1 MITTDPILTRRIEGR
16 ILVGDP
22 DLRIFEMIQSHFGHD
37 GFIVDSCQSTDE
49 FYSVDL
55 TSYNLVII
63 DLNIDDESG
72 MDIVEQI
79 KQRRETARMG
89 VIACAVNMSPS
100 AIINALNS
108 GADDYLIK
116 PFSVRELM
124 ARVRAVLRRQI

>member
-16 ILVGDP
+16 ILVVDP
-22 DLRIFEMIQSHFGHD
+22 DLRIFEMILSLFGHD

-49 FYSVDL
+49 FYSIDI
-55 TSYNLVII
+55 TGYNLIII
-63 DLNIDDESG
+63 DLNIDDNSG
-72 MDIVEQI
+72 MEIVEQI

-89 VIACAVNMSPS
+89 VIACAVNMSP
-100 AIINALNS
+100 AVIINALNS

>member
-1 MITTDPILTRRIEGR
+1 
-16 ILVGDP
+16 
-22 DLRIFEMIQSHFGHD
+22 
-37 GFIVDSCQSTDE
+37 
-49 FYSVDL
+49 
-55 TSYNLVII
+55 
-63 DLNIDDESG
+63 

>member
-16 ILVGDP
+16 ILVVDP

-37 GFIVDSCQSTDE
+37 GFIVDSCQSTAE

-63 DLNIDDESG
+63 DLNIDDDSG

>member
-1 MITTDPILTRRIEGR
+1 MTATESILTRRIEGR
-16 ILVGDP
+16 ILVVDP

-37 GFIVDSCQSTDE
+37 GFVVDSCRSTDE
-49 FYSVDL
+49 FYSVDIAD
-55 TSYNLVII
+55 YNLMVI
-63 DLNIDDESG
+63 DLNIDDNSG

-79 KQRRETARMG
+79 KQRRDTARMG
-89 VIACAVNMSPS
+89 VIACAVNMSPAS
-100 AIINALNS
+100 IINALNS

>member
-16 ILVGDP
+16 ILVVDP

-37 GFIVDSCQSTDE
+37 SFIVDSCQSTDE